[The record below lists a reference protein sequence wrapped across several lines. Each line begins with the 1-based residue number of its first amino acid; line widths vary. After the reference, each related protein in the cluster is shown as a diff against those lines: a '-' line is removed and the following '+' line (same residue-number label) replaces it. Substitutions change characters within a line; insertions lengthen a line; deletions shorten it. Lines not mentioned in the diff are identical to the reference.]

1 MDEDTQIQ
9 VNQTNSQDSEDADDV
24 ETNRIIQ
31 VRQKALQALLQNI
44 DQIDSEPSR
53 RFEILMMALRTT
65 FSEDL
70 LEKALDAALQIEEPN
85 SRAEALLDVLNE
97 SKAAEQV

>member
-24 ETNRIIQ
+24 ATNRIIQ
-31 VRQKALQALLQNI
+31 VCPKDLQAPLQNI